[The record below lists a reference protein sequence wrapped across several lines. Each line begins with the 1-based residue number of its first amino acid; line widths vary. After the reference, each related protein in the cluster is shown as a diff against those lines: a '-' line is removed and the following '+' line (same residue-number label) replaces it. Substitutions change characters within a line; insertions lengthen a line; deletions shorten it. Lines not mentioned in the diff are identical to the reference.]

1 MPVFLVDL
9 AELLVDLT
17 ELLVYLTELLVDLAD
32 LLVDLA
38 EFFIFKLRLY
48 RSSEF
53 AVAVLLLFLFF
64 SRRSFLILSCLS
76 FTSVLILVSNV

>member
-1 MPVFLVDL
+1 MSVFLVDL
-9 AELLVDLT
+9 AELLADLT

-32 LLVDLA
+32 LLVVLA
-38 EFFIFKLRLY
+38 EFFKLRLY

-76 FTSVLILVSNV
+76 FTRVLILVSNV